1 MHPVSDRVRVLAV
14 DDEPDMLFI
23 ISELLRG
30 AFEVVTAG
38 NGMDALDHIGEME
51 PDVIVMDVGMP
62 GLDGP
67 DTARAIRK
75 DSRFTGTPVLFLAS
89 RKDSPD
95 LVESLKVQGEAVMR
109 KPFVASEFLKRV
121 DDMVRERAVKA
132 RPKTHTEEEIRSRS
146 SPQTEVP
153 GKPFRA
159 AAERPRS
166 LTEQLAEAAAPPRVR
181 VLAVDDDRDT
191 VEFMRSL
198 LREEYEFVGTTDSL
212 EAPDKIIA
220 YQPDILL
227 LDINMPRLN
236 GFHLS
241 RLIRLNRRLRGAK
254 VVFVSS
260 RSDRESVEQAF
271 KLGATEFIEKPFT
284 PEQLRRKLQDVTRRP
299 DFQRIKKRVDYR
311 EVMRREGE
319 IRD

>member
-1 MHPVSDRVRVLAV
+1 
-14 DDEPDMLFI
+14 
-23 ISELLRG
+23 
-30 AFEVVTAG
+30 
-38 NGMDALDHIGEME
+38 
-51 PDVIVMDVGMP
+51 
-62 GLDGP
+62 
-67 DTARAIRK
+67 
-75 DSRFTGTPVLFLAS
+75 
-89 RKDSPD
+89 
-95 LVESLKVQGEAVMR
+95 MR

-121 DDMVRERAVKA
+121 DDLVRERAVKV
-132 RPKTHTEEEIRSRS
+132 RPKTHSEEDIRSRS
-146 SPQTEVP
+146 ESRPDDPRQL
-153 GKPFRA
+153 FRA

-181 VLAVDDDRDT
+181 VLAVDDDSDT

-198 LREEYEFVGTTDSL
+198 LHEEFEFIGTTDSL

-271 KLGATEFIEKPFT
+271 KLGASEFIEKPFT

-299 DFQRIKKRVDYR
+299 DFQRIKKRVDFR
-311 EVMRREGE
+311 EVMRREGQ